1 MDFTEAEKQRI
12 QLNIRLKQG
21 QISPASYASAVNA
34 LRVTDTTGKIW
45 QPDPYGSGWLYWN
58 GSAWQTAVPP
68 SAKEPERSKD
78 FKEFKSSLMTV
89 DEFRKVSKEVPLAKR
104 PQKWWDLLSI
114 LGGVTGAV
122 LWFLYGGIRSGQ
134 EGFDLI
140 TPLLMIGIPVILVW
154 FRKDIDMILLPLQTQ
169 RKKIS
174 RIILIGL
181 GIAAPFLTAW
191 ILYNI
196 FFISQYP
203 LMQANIILGTMIS
216 YAIVRDPVPASSQVQ
231 RQRPLT
237 PSGIGI
243 IFCAFL
249 ISLLTLPVMADDCA
263 SDPFNAQDCLRTNG
277 FAETM
282 AGAAAAGLGV
292 LINGPI
298 ILQGILAGGSAAG
311 SSGTMYG
318 TGRPGDPYRDGNTI
332 GEVGPD
338 GKITPYP
345 ENASQPPKIYGTGTR
360 NDPYR
365 DYPDANNPPWKAPFG
380 DGSVQNP
387 YSDTAPPVFDPS
399 PTPPDAP
406 VQPPVTPPTSPQ
418 SPGRPRSP
426 VGPQG
431 PPVSPVQPPVSPVQ
445 PPVSPVQPPVS
456 PVQPPVSPVQPP
468 VSPVQPPMPPKP
480 KPLTPAQRQELI
492 TQRGRL
498 SQDVLDLQAKWKRK
512 KWLSNTGVPRAF
524 TIRAKHLVRAGG
536 KATIKTVQVVT
547 DPKGAFW
554 DGAKEKMGI
563 KTPLDK
569 IKEKTFGK
577 EVPMPEIVKEA
588 EEADRIWRELDNE
601 LKAMPSDEQMIN
613 ELHKLTGKIASI
625 DGKLAGG
632 T

>member
-1 MDFTEAEKQRI
+1 MDFTEAEKQRM
-12 QLNIRLKQG
+12 QLNIRLKKG

-45 QPDPYGSGWLYWN
+45 QPDPAGSGWLYWN
-58 GSAWQTAVPP
+58 GSAWQPAVPP
-68 SAKEPERSKD
+68 LAQAPERSKD
-78 FKEFKSSLMTV
+78 FREFKSSLMTV

-114 LGGVTGAV
+114 LGGIAAAV
-122 LWFLYGGIRSGQ
+122 LWFLYGGIRSGR

-140 TPLLMIGIPVILVW
+140 TPLLMIGIPVMLVW
-154 FRKDIDMILLPLQTQ
+154 FRKDIDMILLPLQPQ

-203 LMQANIILGTMIS
+203 LMQANIILGTMVS
-216 YAIVRDPVPASSQVQ
+216 YAIVRDPVPASSPVH

-237 PSGIGI
+237 PAGIGI
-243 IFCAFL
+243 IFCVFL
-249 ISLLTLPVMADDCA
+249 ISLSAPPVLADDCA

-311 SSGTMYG
+311 SSGTIYG
-318 TGRPGDPYRDGNTI
+318 TGRPKDPYRDGNTL

-345 ENASQPPKIYGTGTR
+345 ENAGQPPKIYGTGTR

-365 DYPDANNPPWKAPFG
+365 DYPDADNPPWKAPFG

-387 YSDTAPPVFDPS
+387 YSDTAPPVFDHS

-431 PPVSPVQPPVSPVQ
+431 PPVPPVQPPVPPVQ
-445 PPVSPVQPPVS
+445 PPVPPVQPPVP
-456 PVQPPVSPVQPP
+456 PVQPPV
-468 VSPVQPPMPPKP
+468 PPKP

-498 SQDVLDLQAKWKRK
+498 WQEVLDLQAKWKRK
-512 KWLSNTGVPRAF
+512 KWLANIGVPRAF
-524 TIRAKHLVRAGG
+524 TLRTKHLIRAGG

-547 DPKGAFW
+547 DPKGALW
-554 DGAKEKMGI
+554 DGAKEKMGV

-601 LKAMPSDEQMIN
+601 LKAMPSDEQMIS
-613 ELHKLTGKIASI
+613 ELHKLNGKIATI

-632 T
+632 S